1 MSFFIGCEYQ
11 PKVAFCFKC
20 KIAILRNRSFHDLT
34 AQLFY
39 GTGLR
44 SITQSQTVIRL
55 KAKAA
60 CLVYKQISDAI
71 PNSFQECCKYHCLP

>member
-1 MSFFIGCEYQ
+1 MSFLISRKYQ

-20 KIAILRNRSFHDLT
+20 KITILRNRSFHDFT

-44 SITQSQTVIRL
+44 LITQPKAVIRL

-60 CLVYKQISDAI
+60 CLVNKQISDAI
-71 PNSFQECCKYHCLP
+71 PGTAFRNAANV